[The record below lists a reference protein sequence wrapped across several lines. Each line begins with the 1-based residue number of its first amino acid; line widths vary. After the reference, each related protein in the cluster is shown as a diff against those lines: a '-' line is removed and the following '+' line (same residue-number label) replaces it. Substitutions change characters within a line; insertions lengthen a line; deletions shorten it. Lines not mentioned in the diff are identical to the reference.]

1 MKELSR
7 KVFLTIFGI
16 LSFFMLL
23 SLVIINVVYY
33 RREYENVERNLT
45 IMEDRGQRFGLFDL
59 PGAFGFD
66 NGRQDT
72 DWQNNNRPEEDMQN
86 NDRPPRDV
94 ENMMIIDYE
103 VYNVDIVDGKVENIF
118 NIGNESS
125 DFDASAVAEDIL
137 KKYSNDIIRIE
148 NLYIGNYS
156 FNKRDNRI
164 VIINDNRI
172 ARKLRGMLLISI
184 LILIITEAVLFFVSR
199 LIAGW
204 ITKPAREAFD
214 RQREFIADAS
224 HELKTPLAVI
234 MASADELKAEVD
246 NTDTNTR
253 YIKNIKHES
262 DRMNKLITSLLDLSK
277 LEEGVSKDSYKEEN
291 LSKIVEKTCLVFE
304 GVAFEQGIEIDTEVE
319 EKISFKCSKD
329 EMERLVSIL
338 IDNAIKH
345 SFEKTTI
352 RARLRKS
359 KGATILEIINSG
371 DPIKEGDEEK
381 IFERFYRADKSRTR
395 SENRYGLGLAI
406 AKRIVINHGGSIKAY
421 SKEGK
426 TTFRAEF
433 K

>member
-1 MKELSR
+1 MKELNR
-7 KVFLTIFGI
+7 KVFITIFGI

-33 RREYENVERNLT
+33 RREYENVSRNLT
-45 IMEDRGQRFGLFDL
+45 IMEDRGQRFGLFGL
-59 PGAFGFD
+59 PGGFGFD
-66 NGRQDT
+66 
-72 DWQNNNRPEEDMQN
+72 RPDEDK
-86 NDRPPRDV
+86 PPRDV

-103 VYNVDIVDGKVENIF
+103 VYNVDVVDGKVDNIF

-125 DFDASAVAEDIL
+125 DFDASGVAESIL
-137 KKYSNDIIRIE
+137 SKYSNDTMKIE

-156 FNKRDNRI
+156 FNKRANRI
-164 VIINDNRI
+164 VIINDSSI
-172 ARKLRGMLLISI
+172 ALKLRGMLLLSI
-184 LILIITEAVLFFVSR
+184 LILLVLEVVLFFLSR

-234 MASADELKAEVD
+234 MASSDELVANEE
-246 NTDTNTR
+246 NSR

-262 DRMNKLITSLLDLSK
+262 DRMNKLIASLLDLSK

-291 LSKIVEKTCLVFE
+291 LSRIVEKTCLVFE

-319 EKISFKCSKD
+319 EKINFKCSKD

-345 SFEKTTI
+345 SYEKTTI
-352 RARLRKS
+352 MAKLRKS
-359 KGATILEIINSG
+359 KGAIVLEIINSG

-381 IFERFYRADKSRTR
+381 IFERFYRADKARSR

-406 AKRIVINHGGSIKAY
+406 AKRIVKNHGGSIKAY
-421 SKEGK
+421 SKDGK

>member
-66 NGRQDT
+66 NGRQGT

-156 FNKRDNRI
+156 FNIRGII
-164 VIINDNRI
+164 V
-172 ARKLRGMLLISI
+172 LL
-184 LILIITEAVLFFVSR
+184 
-199 LIAGW
+199 
-204 ITKPAREAFD
+204 
-214 RQREFIADAS
+214 
-224 HELKTPLAVI
+224 
-234 MASADELKAEVD
+234 
-246 NTDTNTR
+246 
-253 YIKNIKHES
+253 
-262 DRMNKLITSLLDLSK
+262 
-277 LEEGVSKDSYKEEN
+277 
-291 LSKIVEKTCLVFE
+291 
-304 GVAFEQGIEIDTEVE
+304 
-319 EKISFKCSKD
+319 
-329 EMERLVSIL
+329 
-338 IDNAIKH
+338 
-345 SFEKTTI
+345 
-352 RARLRKS
+352 
-359 KGATILEIINSG
+359 
-371 DPIKEGDEEK
+371 
-381 IFERFYRADKSRTR
+381 
-395 SENRYGLGLAI
+395 
-406 AKRIVINHGGSIKAY
+406 
-421 SKEGK
+421 
-426 TTFRAEF
+426 
-433 K
+433 